1 MARHPRLGLLGLV
14 VVAALVCASCGLVV
28 RDEKAQRI
36 DGVAGVADT
45 AQDAAA
51 AAPTL
56 PPTTIWVE
64 PHFATGDTTPGTP
77 SGTPSDS
84 GDGGSPEPVASTTT
98 TTTEPPSPYCIAFS
112 AFVAAGTKFT
122 LQQQTATR
130 DELVAHWSEMDSASA
145 TMTSNAPKP
154 IVAAVDRLRRAVGTA
169 AAEVSSIPTKDVL
182 LARLPGIVG
191 DVTPLIDPVIAAAP
205 QYCASFRGPDAQ
217 ATAEEG
223 YAVLSQK

>member
-36 DGVAGVADT
+36 DGVAGVGDT

-56 PPTTIWVE
+56 PPTTVWVE
-64 PHFATGDTTPGTP
+64 PHFASGDTTPDT
-77 SGTPSDS
+77 SSDS
-84 GDGGSPEPVASTTT
+84 GDGGSPEPVVSTTT

-122 LQQQTATR
+122 LQQQAATR
-130 DELVAHWSEMDSASA
+130 DELVALWSEMDSASA
-145 TMTSNAPKP
+145 AMTSSAPKP
-154 IVAAVDRLRRAVGTA
+154 IVAAVDRLHRAVGSATT
-169 AAEVSSIPTKDVL
+169 EVSSIATKDEL
-182 LARLPGIVG
+182 LARLAGIVG
-191 DVTPLIDPVIAAAP
+191 GVTPLIDPLITAAP
-205 QYCASFRGPDAQ
+205 QYCASFRGTDAQ

-223 YAVLSQK
+223 YAALSQK